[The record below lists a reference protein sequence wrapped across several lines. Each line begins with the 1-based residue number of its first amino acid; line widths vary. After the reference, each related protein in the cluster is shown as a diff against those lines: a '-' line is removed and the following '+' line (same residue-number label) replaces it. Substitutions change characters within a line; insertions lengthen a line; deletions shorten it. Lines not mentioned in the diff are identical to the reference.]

1 MQHGM
6 VWVGLGLLPGN
17 VTADGSPEDL
27 NRLAGFAGAMAQSNV
42 DAPATEAPG
51 PSDQRTAEH
60 LGRRVAEA
68 ALRWRAG
75 RPAPVLD
82 AAGVPG

>member
-27 NRLAGFAGAMAQSNV
+27 NRLAGFLGALAQSNA
-42 DAPATEAPG
+42 DAGPDAAPG
-51 PSDQRTAEH
+51 TSDRRTAAHLGARVATAAIRWCAGHRTAE
-60 LGRRVAEA
+60 VAA
-68 ALRWRAG
+68 
-75 RPAPVLD
+75 
-82 AAGVPG
+82 

>member
-1 MQHGM
+1 

-27 NRLAGFAGAMAQSNV
+27 NRLAGFLGAMAQSNADIGADV
-42 DAPATEAPG
+42 APG
-51 PSDQRTAEH
+51 ASDQRTAAH

-68 ALRWRAG
+68 AARWRGGELVSAG
-75 RPAPVLD
+75 
-82 AAGVPG
+82 AGAEKLSA